1 MQLRE
6 SVRSGPAPRSGDMAG
21 AWLFAALAAFV
32 PASAVEPEQ
41 LVDDGAIDDAV
52 LDDTPLDHDPK
63 PQLKFLSIPHAT
75 FVRFVDAGPRA
86 QDRIGGGVALMFA
99 REASFDLDVLPQRSG
114 DPRSYLF
121 TLAAACYSDFL
132 GAGQRRFLNP
142 YLGIRF
148 GGAKMNGFGA
158 FAYGADAGVE
168 LVRFPLFLVE
178 ASASAIGLWYRRSSY
193 PTSDLLLAGRLGV
206 AIPW

>member
-1 MQLRE
+1 
-6 SVRSGPAPRSGDMAG
+6 MAG
-21 AWLFAALAAFV
+21 AWLLAALAAFV
-32 PASAVEPEQ
+32 PARVVQP
-41 LVDDGAIDDAV
+41 VDDETVDDAV
-52 LDDTPLDHDPK
+52 LDVDDTAPALDRDPK
-63 PQLKFLSIPHAT
+63 PQLKFLLIPHAT
-75 FVRFVDAGPRA
+75 FARFVDTGPRA

-99 REASFDLDVLPQRSG
+99 REASFDLDVLPRRNG

-132 GAGQRRFLNP
+132 GAGGRRFMNP
-142 YLGIRF
+142 YLGIRL

-178 ASASAIGLWYRRSSY
+178 ASASAIGLWYRRSSS

-206 AIPW
+206 AMPW